1 MADRKRAALIV
12 GASEGIGKA
21 VAERFMKDGM
31 NVIIFS
37 RREAELRVLEEELKT
52 LAGDPWCAALYQG
65 DISREEDLQGAV
77 AKAVKIF
84 GGLDVLVNVAA
95 AQAAGTVLDVGPDDY
110 AHMFGVNVMGYGLAA
125 KAAIPE
131 LLKSDNGAIVS
142 IASLNGCTG
151 VPNRTLYNCTKA
163 AVIEMTK
170 SMACD
175 FPSLRIN
182 CVSPGFTA
190 SESMIAGLA
199 ITGIAPEE
207 CAKLISAGTLMQR
220 MARPAEIANVVA
232 FLASSEASYITGQ
245 NIVADGGALCF
256 GNYDYEMTKFLRAMD
271 KK

>member
-1 MADRKRAALIV
+1 
-12 GASEGIGKA
+12 
-21 VAERFMKDGM
+21 
-31 NVIIFS
+31 
-37 RREAELRVLEEELKT
+37 
-52 LAGDPWCAALYQG
+52 
-65 DISREEDLQGAV
+65 
-77 AKAVKIF
+77 
-84 GGLDVLVNVAA
+84 
-95 AQAAGTVLDVGPDDY
+95 
-110 AHMFGVNVMGYGLAA
+110 
-125 KAAIPE
+125 
-131 LLKSDNGAIVS
+131 
-142 IASLNGCTG
+142 
-151 VPNRTLYNCTKA
+151 
-163 AVIEMTK
+163 MTK